1 MLPTRQVFSSKELE
15 ELKNAFGRFIS
26 DSNNKVD
33 WSNLDSIKQT
43 ITTYKS
49 LVPKQIDKI
58 DNENSLLQ
66 LEKEVE
72 VVLILEQKLDKEW
85 SEYTERIKSTKERIL
100 NKLK

>member
-15 ELKNAFGRFIS
+15 ELKNAFGRIIP
-26 DSNNKVD
+26 DPDNKMD
-33 WSNLDSIKQT
+33 WSSLESIKQA

-72 VVLILEQKLDKEW
+72 FVIISEQKLDKEW
-85 SEYTERIKSTKERIL
+85 SEYTARIKSTKERIL
-100 NKLK
+100 SKLK

>member
-1 MLPTRQVFSSKELE
+1 M
-15 ELKNAFGRFIS
+15 
-26 DSNNKVD
+26 D
-33 WSNLDSIKQT
+33 WSSLESIKQA

-72 VVLILEQKLDKEW
+72 FVIISEQKLDKEW
-85 SEYTERIKSTKERIL
+85 SEYTARIKATKERIL